1 MTLDLL
7 VITQGDLR
15 RPKPE
20 ATASLG
26 LAWGLDRRGIRWRT
40 AFVGAGRAD
49 PRGFDAVLSWW
60 GTPPRHKHRFQACA
74 LRHIYPRAM
83 TPARQSFEGHLEA
96 RCAELGIPVVNP
108 LSRRL
113 GMRHSRGLAAWQV
126 AGIPCARA
134 ERFARLD
141 EVTLPYPLVLRAD
154 GGEHALDD
162 AFLVGDRT
170 AAEAVVNRRLLED
183 RRPLSL
189 AMEFRDTRYADGLY
203 RKRRTFVV
211 GDRLLPRQHMLSE
224 VWQVKLKTA
233 LASPRSVAEDRRFRA
248 AGEELEESAALVLR
262 AGRALGPDIV
272 ALDYSPGEDGCR
284 VFWEGNPIFGMAG
297 LGDDERSL
305 AYRAQTGRSRAE
317 CEEEHLALGL
327 AVADLVIQRVAER
340 GERRGEETAGAAGP
354 GRAAADR

>member
-1 MTLDLL
+1 MSLRVL
-7 VITQGDLR
+7 VVTNTDLR

-26 LAWGLDRRGIRWRT
+26 LAWGLEKRGIRWQT
-40 AFVGAGRAD
+40 VFVGAGRAE

-60 GTPPRHKHRFQACA
+60 GAPARQRYRFQACA
-74 LRHIYPRAM
+74 IRHIYPRAM
-83 TPARQSFEGHLEA
+83 SPTRLTFERHLEA
-96 RCAELGIPVVNP
+96 RAAELGIPVVNA

-113 GMRHSRGLAAWQV
+113 GMRHSHGLAVWRRIGV
-126 AGIPCARA
+126 PCARSQ
-134 ERFARLD
+134 RFSRLG

-162 AFLVGDRT
+162 AFLVRDPT
-170 AAEAVVNRRLLED
+170 EAAAVMARRLLGEQ
-183 RRPLSL
+183 RPLTL

-224 VWQVKLKTA
+224 IWQVKLKTS
-233 LASPRSVAEDRRFRA
+233 LADARSVAEDRRFRA
-248 AGEELEESAALVLR
+248 EGEESAALVLQ
-262 AGRALGPDIV
+262 AGRALGPEIV
-272 ALDYSPGEDGCR
+272 ALDYSPAEDGSY

-297 LGDDERSL
+297 LGDDDRSR

-327 AVADLVIQRVAER
+327 AIADLVIERVESRAEAR
-340 GERRGEETAGAAGP
+340 VDSANRS
-354 GRAAADR
+354 